1 MTDTRRISKTL
12 SYWLRHKPGAGNLA
26 LDEAGWASVDDVVA
40 ALSRAKLTDRLDDL
54 LRTVAENDKNRFELS
69 PDKRSIRARQGHSL
83 AIDLE
88 WPVADPPEY
97 LFHGTVERFL
107 EAIFVEG
114 LKPMARHH
122 VHLSPDVA
130 TASKVGARRGDAVIL
145 KVAARRMS
153 ADGHVFLLSSNQ
165 VWLTDAVPPRYL
177 ERTYSAASAASSSL

>member
-1 MTDTRRISKTL
+1 MDGSVTNKRISKAL
-12 SYWLRHKPGAGNLA
+12 SYWLRHKPEAAGLR
-26 LDEAGWASVDDVVA
+26 LDQSGWAPVDAVMA
-40 ALSRAKLTDRLDDL
+40 ALSRAGLTDRLEDL

-69 PDKRSIRARQGHSL
+69 LDERSIRARQGHSL

-107 EAIFVEG
+107 EPIFAEG

-130 TASKVGARRGDAVIL
+130 TAAKVGARRGDAVIL

-153 ADGHVFLLSSNQ
+153 ADGHVFFLSSNQ
-165 VWLTDAVPPRYL
+165 VWLTDAVPRHYL
-177 ERTYSAASAASSSL
+177 ERT